1 MNRKVLLSTFAC
13 VSMFSLA
20 ACNAAPPS
28 STSTAKGTKIEKTIK
43 VGLNLELTGPVS
55 AYGSAEKVG
64 ALMAVKEIN
73 KAGGIDGKKLEVVS
87 KDNKSENAESAT
99 VTTSLATQE
108 NVHFIVGPATSGAAA
123 AASPNA
129 TAAAVPLV
137 TPSGTQ
143 DDLTIAKDGNTYEYI
158 YRATFID
165 SYQGDVLAKFAKEKL
180 QAKKVALFYDNSS
193 DYAKGIAKRFKQV
206 YSGQIVSEST
216 YQSGDTD
223 FQSALTKIKDKDFD
237 AVIMPGYYQ
246 ETGTIIKQ
254 AREIGISVPIV
265 GPDGFADAKLV
276 ELAGKDNS
284 NDVYYLSG
292 YSASISK
299 KASRFARN
307 YKAKYG
313 SEPSMFAA
321 LAYDSVYMAA
331 EAAKG
336 AKTSKD
342 ISKNLAKLSNFEGVT
357 GTMTIDKKH
366 NPIKSVTVI
375 GLTKGK
381 ESSATVIEAST
392 K

>member
-1 MNRKVLLSTFAC
+1 MQKKIFVTIGMGLAL
-13 VSMFSLA
+13 FSLV
-20 ACNAAPPS
+20 ACDAAPPS
-28 STSTAKGTKIEKTIK
+28 STSNADGTKIGKTVKI
-43 VGLNLELTGPVS
+43 GLNLELTGPVS
-55 AYGSAEKVG
+55 AYGSAEKFG
-64 ALMAVKEIN
+64 AMMAVAEIN
-73 KAGGIDGKKLEVVS
+73 KAGGINGKKIEVIS

-99 VTTSLATQE
+99 VTTSLATQN
-108 NVHFIVGPATSGAAA
+108 NVNVIVGPSTSGTAA

-129 TAAAVPLV
+129 TQSAVPLI

-143 DDLTIAKDGNTYEYI
+143 DDLTIAKDGKTYDYI
-158 YRATFID
+158 YRTTFID
-165 SYQGDVLAKFAKEKL
+165 SYQGDVLSRFASDHLK
-180 QAKKVALFYDNSS
+180 AKKVALFYDNSS
-193 DYAKGIAKRFKQV
+193 DYAKGIAKRFKSV
-206 YSGQIVSEST
+206 YKGKIVSEST

-223 FQSALTKIKDKDFD
+223 FQSALTKIKNQNYD

-254 AREIGISVPIV
+254 AREMGIKVPIV

-276 ELAGKDNS
+276 ELGGKDNVT
-284 NDVYYLSG
+284 DVYYLSG

-299 KASRFARN
+299 KAATFAKH
-307 YKAKYG
+307 YKKKYG
-313 SEPSMFAA
+313 QEPSMFAA
-321 LAYDSVYMAA
+321 LAYDSVYMVA

-342 ISKNLAKLSNFEGVT
+342 ISKGIATLKEFEGVT
-357 GTMTIDKKH
+357 GTMTIDHKH

-381 ESSATVIEAST
+381 ESSATVIAA

>member
-1 MNRKVLLSTFAC
+1 MQKKIFATIGAGLAL
-13 VSMFSLA
+13 FSLA
-20 ACNAAPPS
+20 ACDAAPPS
-28 STSTAKGTKIEKTIK
+28 STSNAEGTKIEKTVKI
-43 VGLNLELTGPVS
+43 GLNLELTGPVS

-64 ALMAVKEIN
+64 AMMAVAEIN
-73 KAGGIDGKKLEVVS
+73 KAGGINGKKIEVIS

-99 VTTSLATQE
+99 VTTSLATQN
-108 NVHFIVGPATSGAAA
+108 NVNVIIGPSTSGAAA

-129 TAAAVPLV
+129 TQAAVPLI

-143 DDLTIAKDGNTYEYI
+143 DDLTIAKDGKTYDYI
-158 YRATFID
+158 YRTTFID
-165 SYQGDVLAKFAKEKL
+165 SYQGDVLSTFASDHLK
-180 QAKKVALFYDNSS
+180 AKKVALFYDNSS
-193 DYAKGIAKRFKQV
+193 DYAKGIAKRFKRV
-206 YSGQIVSEST
+206 YKGKIVSEST

-223 FQSALTKIKDKDFD
+223 FQSALTKIKNQHYD

-254 AREIGISVPIV
+254 AREMGIKVPIV

-276 ELAGKDNS
+276 ELGGKDNVT
-284 NDVYYLSG
+284 DVYYLSG

-299 KASRFARN
+299 KAVTFAEH
-307 YKAKYG
+307 YKKKYG
-313 SEPSMFAA
+313 KEPSMFAA
-321 LAYDSVYMAA
+321 LAYDSVYMVA

-342 ISKNLAKLSNFEGVT
+342 ISEGIAALKQFEGVT
-357 GTMTIDKKH
+357 GTMTIDHKH

-381 ESSATVIEAST
+381 ESSATVIAA